1 MKVWIP
7 TVTVAP
13 GVLLAGAVAAPA
25 SADATEYTSHRQDHS
40 YWRQHASALANRYGD
55 QTLLKEGRKVCNAVV
70 QGASGGDVA
79 DMVQRDLPGATESD
93 GEQIYYAAGA
103 YLCLEF

>member
-7 TVTVAP
+7 TVIVAP
-13 GVLLAGAVAAPA
+13 AVLLAVAVAAPA
-25 SADATEYTSHRQDHS
+25 SADASEYTS
-40 YWRQHASALANRYGD
+40 YLRQHASALANRYGD